1 MPGEYTVEVSAPGYH
16 SLVTNITVTAFD
28 AANDFTNERNRVVFT
43 LVPRY
48 TEQEV
53 MASSYVVF
61 FVGIMSMVSLFF
73 VMGLPLKNRL
83 TRTKS
88 YTRTPQMV

>member
-1 MPGEYTVEVSAPGYH
+1 MPGEYTVEVSASGYH

-28 AANDFTNERNRVVFT
+28 AANDFTNERNRLVFT
-43 LVPRY
+43 LTPFY
-48 TEQEV
+48 NEQAV
-53 MASSYVVF
+53 MTSSYVVF

-83 TRTKS
+83 TRTRS
-88 YTRTPQMV
+88 YVRTPQIV

>member
-16 SLVTNITVTAFD
+16 SLTTNITVTEFD
-28 AANDFTNERNRVVFT
+28 AANDFTNERNRLLFT
-43 LVPRY
+43 LAPLY
-48 TEQEV
+48 TEQAV
-53 MASSYVVF
+53 MTSSYVVF

-88 YTRTPQMV
+88 YERTPQIV